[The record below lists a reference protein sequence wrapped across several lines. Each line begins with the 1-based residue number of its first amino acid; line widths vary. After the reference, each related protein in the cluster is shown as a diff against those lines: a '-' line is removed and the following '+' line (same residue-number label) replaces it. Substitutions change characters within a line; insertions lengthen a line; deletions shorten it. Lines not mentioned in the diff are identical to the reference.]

1 MLRAL
6 TWVFLATQLYFVFLY
21 TGNLRGTAIGASLGD
36 VDKWLVEITGGR
48 NIHLIDA
55 IKVIESV
62 TIGFILFELAKRSR
76 YGGKKTRAEIKA
88 IKEKE
93 KKAKKSAHHKSKK

>member
-6 TWVFLATQLYFVFLY
+6 TWVFLATQLYFIFLY
-21 TGNLRGTAIGASLGD
+21 TGTLRGTAIGASLGD
-36 VDKWLVEITGGR
+36 LDQWLVEVTGKR

-55 IKVIESV
+55 VKVIESI

-88 IKEKE
+88 IREKE
-93 KKAKKSAHHKSKK
+93 KKAKKSAKAKSKK